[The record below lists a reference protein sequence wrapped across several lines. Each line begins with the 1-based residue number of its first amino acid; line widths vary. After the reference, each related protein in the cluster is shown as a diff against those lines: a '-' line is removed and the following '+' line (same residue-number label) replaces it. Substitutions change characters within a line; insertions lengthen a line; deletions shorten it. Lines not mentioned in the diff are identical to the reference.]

1 MNKLTLLT
9 IIYMALLSGCSR
21 YNMGQ
26 IQVSELSADERIVFT
41 KNDITCA
48 EPSPDAIKSIS
59 QAFSGNVFGYGELS
73 SSFAT
78 SVASIGVRT
87 ASLQILRDIAYR
99 ACEAYANGA
108 FEETSNGNNQEKAH
122 NIYHEIVHG
131 VDNAAIALMAVEGLT
146 GINQAPAAATSSSGS
161 ATTTSTDTPEGT
173 TAANTPSASTSFS
186 TPTDKPQPT
195 DGQAATVAGSVVKI
209 VEAIIKADRE
219 AHGDDKPGSEQTSH

>member
-21 YNMGQ
+21 YNLGH
-26 IQVSELSADERIVFT
+26 IEVSELSADERIVFT

-87 ASLQILRDIAYR
+87 ASLQILRDIGYR
-99 ACEAYANGA
+99 VCEGLANGVID
-108 FEETSNGNNQEKAH
+108 EH
-122 NIYHEIVHG
+122 HYHEIVHG
-131 VDNAAIALMAVEGLT
+131 VDDAAVALMAVEGLT
-146 GINQAPAAATSSSGS
+146 GINQAPSATTSSSGS
-161 ATTTSTDTPEGT
+161 AKTTSTDMSSGT
-173 TAANTPSASTSFS
+173 TEAITPAASTSS
-186 TPTDKPQPT
+186 SPTVDKPQPT
-195 DGQAATVAGSVVKI
+195 PEQAAAVASKVVEIVNAVIAANPKDPATVAPNNGH
-209 VEAIIKADRE
+209 A
-219 AHGDDKPGSEQTSH
+219 SH